1 MGVRQMKTI
10 TKMFSVFLILVLSV
24 LVCVNA
30 ANALTIQ
37 EVKADGVELASDSQI
52 IHADRGE
59 TVDVTVQLKGGST
72 DENSVRV
79 KVWIGGYKYSEV
91 EDVTSQFNVLSDTVY
106 VKNLNLQLPDDLD
119 STQDYTLHIE
129 AYGPLGDEVVTPLV
143 FTLRVTPVQ
152 DLLDV
157 QDVIFN
163 PGLSVQAGNPL
174 YAKVRVE
181 NMGDNKEQDV
191 RVSMNI
197 PALGISVRDY
207 IDQLVSVNGD
217 TDNDNKRTMT
227 SNELMIKIPDNTKTG
242 TYELDVIVDYDRLHE
257 SVKKTYLLNVEGK
270 EIVEEQTKINRI
282 VSVDTATKEVDQG
295 KGIIYRLTAANLGTQ
310 TETYTVEVS
319 GVDTWATS
327 RVDPA
332 MVTVA
337 SDNTGELFVYI
348 SANENAV
355 PGLHM
360 FTVKIKSQDTVVK
373 EFNLGADVKEVS
385 TNKFDWASILWIV
398 FGVLLVVVV
407 VLGVILLVKRSKQD
421 DAEEPATGEA
431 QTYY

>member
-1 MGVRQMKTI
+1 MNKI
-10 TKMFSVFLILVLSV
+10 TKIFGLFLVLVFSM
-24 LVCVNA
+24 LVYANA
-30 ANALTIQ
+30 AHALTLQ
-37 EVKADGVELASDSQI
+37 EVKVDGVELASDSQI
-52 IHADRGE
+52 VHADRGE
-59 TVDVTVQLKGGST
+59 TVDVTIQLKGGST

-79 KVWIGGYKYSEV
+79 KAWIGGYKYSEV
-91 EDVTSQFNVLSDTVY
+91 EDISSQFNVLADTVY

-129 AYGPLGDEVVTPLV
+129 AYGPLGDAVVTPLV

-152 DLLDV
+152 DLLDI

-207 IDQLVSVNGD
+207 IDQLVSVNAD
-217 TDNDNKRTMT
+217 TNNDNKRTMT
-227 SNELMIKIPDNTKTG
+227 SNELMLKIPDNVKTG
-242 TYELDVIVDYDRLHE
+242 TYELDVVVDYDRLHE
-257 SVKKTYLLNVEGK
+257 SVKKTYLLDVTGK
-270 EIVEEQTKINRI
+270 EVVEEPAKINRI

-295 KGIIYRLTAANLGTQ
+295 KGVIYRITLANLGSS
-310 TETYTVEVS
+310 TETYTVETS
-319 GVDTWATS
+319 GLDTWATS

-332 MVTVA
+332 LVTVA
-337 SDNTGELFVYI
+337 QDSTGELFVYI
-348 SANENAV
+348 SANEDAV
-355 PGLHM
+355 AGLHM
-360 FTVKIKSQDTVVK
+360 FSVNVKSGDTTVK
-373 EFNLGADVKEVS
+373 EFNLGADVKEVAKAS
-385 TNKFDWASILWIV
+385 TFSLASILWIV
-398 FGVLLVVVV
+398 FAVLVIVVV
-407 VLGVILLVKRSKQD
+407 VLGVILLVKRSKED
-421 DAEEPATGEA
+421 NAEEPTTEA